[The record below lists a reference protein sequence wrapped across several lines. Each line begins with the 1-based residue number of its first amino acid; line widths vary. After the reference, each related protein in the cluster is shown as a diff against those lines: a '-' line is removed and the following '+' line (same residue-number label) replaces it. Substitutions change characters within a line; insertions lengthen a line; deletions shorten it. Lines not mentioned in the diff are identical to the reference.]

1 MPQESITDQ
10 KEVLVLSWESALM
23 DDKVAFTLVT
33 LVEVLLW
40 VDLKNVVTHL
50 ETNWLHLRGNFLA
63 RLLDVAEGFVGLAVE
78 VWESFLPLHAD
89 LLENIWGDRELR

>member
-23 DDKVAFTLVT
+23 NDKVAFTLVT
-33 LVEVLLW
+33 LIEVLLW

-50 ETNWLHLRGNFLA
+50 ETDWLKLSRNIVTAILN
-63 RLLDVAEGFVGLAVE
+63 VAEGLIGGAVK
-78 VWESFLPLHAD
+78 VWESSGPLVSN
-89 LLENIWGDRELR
+89 LLEYIWWNRKL

>member
-40 VDLKNVVTHL
+40 VDLKNVVAHL
-50 ETNWLHLRGNFLA
+50 ETHWL
-63 RLLDVAEGFVGLAVE
+63 
-78 VWESFLPLHAD
+78 D
-89 LLENIWGDRELR
+89 L

>member
-23 DDKVAFTLVT
+23 NDKVAFTLVT
-33 LVEVLLW
+33 LIEVLLW

-50 ETNWLHLRGNFLA
+50 ETDWL
-63 RLLDVAEGFVGLAVE
+63 
-78 VWESFLPLHAD
+78 D
-89 LLENIWGDRELR
+89 L